1 MGNCCCRIDK
11 EDGMAP
17 KSCQKRG
24 LVQGSLLIPARK
36 EGVELLLGLKNSRKD
51 CTDEMRLATHHPE

>member
-24 LVQGSLLIPARK
+24 LMQGSLLISVKK
-36 EGVELLLGLKNSRKD
+36 EDGELFLGLKNSGK
-51 CTDEMRLATHHPE
+51 